1 MPSSKLQGTV
11 PSPDGAGS
19 TPVYFLNFSS
29 PFQVADAKLLPP
41 DMLAFPSRMRD
52 GILRSTIYHETGW
65 SNALNIAMTQV
76 ASKAFEVTGDVPIHV
91 KRSQE
96 LLLNSEGGEGWID
109 LLLKALLDYSTTDN
123 GLFIE
128 IERET
133 KSPLSKV
140 TGLWVLDSLRC
151 YRTGNPEYPVVYTDI
166 DGANHS
172 LAQHQVIAIADT
184 PQSNPRWRGIGLC
197 AASRCYKSILLMIAI
212 ERYFYEKITGQRP
225 LGIHFVSGMS
235 DKQLEAAVEHAKNQN
250 YAKGVQQYQGALVVA
265 LMGDT
270 EPKIATVDFASLP
283 DRFDRAY
290 EVSLANRRFASAL
303 GFSVDELE
311 PQTGNALGT
320 GAQAQ
325 VQFRRDQRKGL
336 AALEPRLIHQLHQ
349 KVLPKSVTYSF
360 VSRDLDDSLKEA
372 DLKSK
377 QIAGYIPAVEKQ
389 VITPLQALQQLV
401 EEKVFPK
408 TFLAGQSELQDRSL
422 TDTERSEDLNSSS
435 NSNTSDDDT
444 TTATTTTTPSQ
455 LPAQPSSPIA
465 ATNNPTTTTG
475 TGAPAIIADPNNQPL
490 PAPANLVVIGNDD
503 GDTAESES
511 EPKPK
516 NATRTKTEKAMVA
529 ADEVI
534 DNPGARGGKY
544 YYDENNQVQYG
555 EPPKPNVVD
564 NKTLTEGVKLELLNA
579 FTPESMLV
587 KGWTPT
593 PSRTGE
599 YHSSL
604 DAAKAV
610 AIPMATQYPNNTV
623 VVKTTPNGYIVASQ
637 PTQQKY
643 QNKTVN
649 GRKIQTVTNTPS
661 PTTTTTA
668 KPKQQQPEKVTKTET
683 KPVATSKK
691 PPLQPNINSLSRQA
705 TSSSAVVGSGTG
717 TGNHARV
724 GFISDDSGGLTTKP
738 SLSPRVRVRDEQGGP
753 TSKSSSPAQ
762 AQAQAPSRAKAKVQ
776 PQSQAQASDY
786 GITKSVEPSQ
796 YQNRGNISPIKT
808 RSKKERIGKKRMAL
822 TSASK
827 PSNNNVVV
835 KPETKDIIAQ
845 EYPKALNLVE
855 KFKGWGFDGP
865 DNPDND
871 GVTLKHGHHDQSTH
885 GRRHLGGCC

>member
-1 MPSSKLQGTV
+1 
-11 PSPDGAGS
+11 
-19 TPVYFLNFSS
+19 
-29 PFQVADAKLLPP
+29 
-41 DMLAFPSRMRD
+41 
-52 GILRSTIYHETGW
+52 IYHETGW

-76 ASKAFEVTGDVPIHV
+76 ASKAFEVTGYVPIHV

-96 LLLNSEGGEGWID
+96 LLLNSEGGDGWID

-349 KVLPKSVTYSF
+349 KVLPKSVSYTF

-408 TFLAGQSELQDRSL
+408 TFLAGQAELQDRSL
-422 TDTERSEDLNSSS
+422 TDTERSEDLNNNPTTASSTAAGVAQPQPQPQPDATENPVQQQQPTADQQPTQTPPDQAQAQNSSS
-435 NSNTSDDDT
+435 NTPMNLVVLGNDVVTKK
-444 TTATTTTTPSQ
+444 TTTTT
-455 LPAQPSSPIA
+455 
-465 ATNNPTTTTG
+465 TTKKEG
-475 TGAPAIIADPNNQPL
+475 GEA
-490 PAPANLVVIGNDD
+490 
-503 GDTAESES
+503 
-511 EPKPK
+511 
-516 NATRTKTEKAMVA
+516 R
-529 ADEVI
+529 I
-534 DNPGARGGKY
+534 DNPGARGGKFW
-544 YYDENNQVQYG
+544 YDENGTVQYG
-555 EPPKPNVVD
+555 PPPKGIQAKSLEERKAEIFKNVS
-564 NKTLTEGVKLELLNA
+564 TALATTQ
-579 FTPESMLV
+579 TPEDFKAKGWALIPGATGGAYHASSAAAIAIATPLAAKNPKITVAVKPV
-587 KGWTPT
+587 KGK
-593 PSRTGE
+593 GF
-599 YHSSL
+599 
-604 DAAKAV
+604 AV
-610 AIPMATQYPNNTV
+610 AT
-623 VVKTTPNGYIVASQ
+623 
-637 PTQQKY
+637 
-643 QNKTVN
+643 
-649 GRKIQTVTNTPS
+649 R
-661 PTTTTTA
+661 PTTTTT
-668 KPKQQQPEKVTKTET
+668 TD
-683 KPVATSKK
+683 KK
-691 PPLQPNINSLSRQA
+691 PSQSNDQRMPPIKFDFSSGP
-705 TSSSAVVGSGTG
+705 TSSSSGGSGST
-717 TGNHARV
+717 
-724 GFISDDSGGLTTKP
+724 SSGG
-738 SLSPRVRVRDEQGGP
+738 S
-753 TSKSSSPAQ
+753 
-762 AQAQAPSRAKAKVQ
+762 
-776 PQSQAQASDY
+776 
-786 GITKSVEPSQ
+786 GIKKSVEPGNRKTTSGNIAKSREPSQ
-796 YQNRGNISPIKT
+796 YANRGNITGPVSSSSS
-808 RSKKERIGKKRMAL
+808 SKKEARVFVGKKRVGLAP
-822 TSASK
+822 K
-827 PSNNNVVV
+827 VV
-835 KPETKDIIAQ
+835 ELDTRELIAK

-855 KFKGWGFDGP
+855 QFK
-865 DNPDND
+865 N
-871 GVTLKHGHHDQSTH
+871 
-885 GRRHLGGCC
+885 